1 MNRDDNV
8 KPLDILFDEK
18 IKEFESGGDKEYDR
32 DLDEMIWELGDYEN
46 EEPLPEAEEYPEK
59 VPIEE
64 ELAEKKRRT
73 VKKSART

>member
-18 IKEFESGGDKEYDR
+18 IKEFESGGDKKYDR

-73 VKKSART
+73 VKKRARA